1 MNILIFFL
9 LLVTIPR
16 YSAAFGDI
24 DNWAVFGF
32 AVTAIGEAI
41 AMGLGE
47 YTITRTLLRCN
58 QAQARHRSEY
68 ESLKARNDET
78 GRGTRKLDHIPELV
92 GSGRVLGVFL
102 ILLEAL
108 GILSQIP
115 HFVAALRGTD
125 VSVLLGDWLWGYVA
139 ILIVQPGVLQAA
151 LSFAGVYKVTLDGKA
166 EGIGALAE
174 LRSLVVGK
182 IKQGLSVE
190 NRNSK
195 PQSSPP
201 RAELTERQKEILW
214 IWAEDPALS
223 QAAVAA
229 KLSVPTS
236 RGTVANEWAALVRSG
251 IAKRNGNGVEV
262 LCKF

>member
-24 DNWAVFGF
+24 DNWTVFGF

-58 QAQARHRSEY
+58 QAQARHRSDY
-68 ESLKARNDET
+68 ESRKARNDET

-108 GILSQIP
+108 
-115 HFVAALRGTD
+115 A
-125 VSVLLGDWLWGYVA
+125 
-139 ILIVQPGVLQAA
+139 
-151 LSFAGVYKVTLDGKA
+151 
-166 EGIGALAE
+166 
-174 LRSLVVGK
+174 
-182 IKQGLSVE
+182 
-190 NRNSK
+190 
-195 PQSSPP
+195 
-201 RAELTERQKEILW
+201 
-214 IWAEDPALS
+214 DPALRCC
-223 QAAVAA
+223 AARDGCLRALGRLAVGIRRHLDRATRCSTGCVVVRRSLQGDA
-229 KLSVPTS
+229 RRKSGRH
-236 RGTVANEWAALVRSG
+236 RGARR
-251 IAKRNGNGVEV
+251 IAEPCRWKD
-262 LCKF
+262 